1 MLAKKEAAEALYFV
15 DSITSYDDRMQ
26 EIGRATATVLSR
38 AGADFGILG
47 KMEKDSGN
55 EIRRFGEE
63 MLVSDHQGDQYRCH
77 PKQRRQAHHHRRSP
91 CLQCPEK

>member
-1 MLAKKEAAEALYFV
+1 MEKKRADWTKDLPDGVIVKDLSKDAAEALYFV

-26 EIGRATATVLSR
+26 EIGQATATVLSR

-47 KMEKDSGN
+47 KKEKDSGN

-63 MLVSDHQGDQYRCH
+63 MLFQTM
-77 PKQRRQAHHHRRSP
+77 KEMNTEAI
-91 CLQCPEK
+91 